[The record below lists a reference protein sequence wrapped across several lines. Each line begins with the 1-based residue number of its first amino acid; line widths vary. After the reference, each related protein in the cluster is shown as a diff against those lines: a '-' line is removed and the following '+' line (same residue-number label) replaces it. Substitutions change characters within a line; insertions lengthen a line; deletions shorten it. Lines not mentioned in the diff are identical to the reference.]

1 MSKSFTQAPRPKLD
15 DTQINSFVQ
24 GGAGHDTHVQQKPN
38 KALPKDKLKRLSIDL
53 DEELHWRFKIACARA
68 KLKMTSELLEFV
80 ELRTAELEAKLD
92 KERSF

>member
-1 MSKSFTQAPRPKLD
+1 MRQAEGLPIKW
-15 DTQINSFVQ
+15 QIWCLRII
-24 GGAGHDTHVQQKPN
+24 PN